1 MGLPTITVEFKK
13 LAATATN
20 RSTRGILAVILQ
32 DDTAEWT
39 HKTYT
44 ALEEVSEAEF
54 TAANYKALSR
64 AFLAGPWQV
73 TVVRVGGEGSM
84 TDAQTILDNLAYNWV
99 CAVPTAFQAGLVTYI
114 KGINTPRR
122 VRKAKA
128 LVAAQKSA
136 DMHIVSVANTKV
148 TPKGEAAAIDIHQ
161 YLPRI
166 AGVLAACPMDQSVT
180 YAVLDDL
187 TGVEPV
193 ADLDAAIDGGSLC
206 LFQDDDV
213 IRVARG
219 VNTLQTITGD
229 LTEDMKKITV
239 VEAMDLIQEDIIRTF
254 KTYYLGKK
262 KNTADNQALFVSDIS
277 TYLQTLAE
285 EDVIDRESGIS
296 VAVDVAAMRVAWEG
310 AGTSTAELSDA
321 QVKKKTFRSQVLWRP
336 RPMCWTPWK
345 T

>member
-1 MGLPTITVEFKK
+1 
-13 LAATATN
+13 
-20 RSTRGILAVILQ
+20 
-32 DDTAEWT
+32 
-39 HKTYT
+39 
-44 ALEEVSEAEF
+44 
-54 TAANYKALSR
+54 
-64 AFLAGPWQV
+64 
-73 TVVRVGGEGSM
+73 
-84 TDAQTILDNLAYNWV
+84 
-99 CAVPTAFQAGLVTYI
+99 
-114 KGINTPRR
+114 
-122 VRKAKA
+122 
-128 LVAAQKSA
+128 
-136 DMHIVSVANTKV
+136 
-148 TPKGEAAAIDIHQ
+148 
-161 YLPRI
+161 
-166 AGVLAACPMDQSVT
+166 MDQSVT

-213 IRVARG
+213 IRIARG

-296 VAVDVAAMRVAWEG
+296 VSVDVAAMRAAWEG

-321 QVKKKTFRSQVLWRP
+321 QVKKKTFRSQVFVAAQAHVLDA
-336 RPMCWTPWK
+336 MEDMKMVFTMG
-345 T
+345 

>member
-128 LVAAQKSA
+128 LVAAEKSA
-136 DMHIVSVANTKV
+136 DDMHIVSVANTKV

-229 LTEDMKKITV
+229 LK
-239 VEAMDLIQEDIIRTF
+239 EDIIRTF

-321 QVKKKTFRSQVLWRP
+321 QVKKKTFRSQVFVAAQAHVLDA
-336 RPMCWTPWK
+336 MEDMKMVFTMG
-345 T
+345 

>member
-44 ALEEVSEAEF
+44 ALEEVSKRSSLRRI
-54 TAANYKALSR
+54 TKAVPGL
-64 AFLAGPWQV
+64 LAGPWQV

-136 DMHIVSVANTKV
+136 DDMHIVSVANTKV

-180 YAVLDDL
+180 YASWMTLPGWNLWPIWMLPL
-187 TGVEPV
+187 T
-193 ADLDAAIDGGSLC
+193 AAACACS
-206 LFQDDDV
+206 
-213 IRVARG
+213 
-219 VNTLQTITGD
+219 
-229 LTEDMKKITV
+229 
-239 VEAMDLIQEDIIRTF
+239 RTMMSS
-254 KTYYLGKK
+254 
-262 KNTADNQALFVSDIS
+262 ALP
-277 TYLQTLAE
+277 
-285 EDVIDRESGIS
+285 
-296 VAVDVAAMRVAWEG
+296 G
-310 AGTSTAELSDA
+310 A
-321 QVKKKTFRSQVLWRP
+321 
-336 RPMCWTPWK
+336 
-345 T
+345 

>member
-136 DMHIVSVANTKV
+136 DDMHIVSVANTKV
-148 TPKGEAAAIDIHQ
+148 TPKGEVAAIDIHQ

-193 ADLDAAIDGGSLC
+193 ADLDTAIDGGSLC
-206 LFQDDDV
+206 LFH
-213 IRVARG
+213 
-219 VNTLQTITGD
+219 
-229 LTEDMKKITV
+229 
-239 VEAMDLIQEDIIRTF
+239 
-254 KTYYLGKK
+254 
-262 KNTADNQALFVSDIS
+262 
-277 TYLQTLAE
+277 
-285 EDVIDRESGIS
+285 
-296 VAVDVAAMRVAWEG
+296 
-310 AGTSTAELSDA
+310 
-321 QVKKKTFRSQVLWRP
+321 VLVPGR
-336 RPMCWTPWK
+336 
-345 T
+345 

>member
-114 KGINTPRR
+114 KGINTPAGSARQRPWWLRR
-122 VRKAKA
+122 NPQMICTSSAWPTRRSP
-128 LVAAQKSA
+128 QKGKPRPL
-136 DMHIVSVANTKV
+136 IFTNTS
-148 TPKGEAAAIDIHQ
+148 P
-161 YLPRI
+161 
-166 AGVLAACPMDQSVT
+166 
-180 YAVLDDL
+180 
-187 TGVEPV
+187 
-193 ADLDAAIDGGSLC
+193 GSLG
-206 LFQDDDV
+206 F
-213 IRVARG
+213 
-219 VNTLQTITGD
+219 
-229 LTEDMKKITV
+229 
-239 VEAMDLIQEDIIRTF
+239 
-254 KTYYLGKK
+254 
-262 KNTADNQALFVSDIS
+262 
-277 TYLQTLAE
+277 
-285 EDVIDRESGIS
+285 
-296 VAVDVAAMRVAWEG
+296 
-310 AGTSTAELSDA
+310 
-321 QVKKKTFRSQVLWRP
+321 WRP
-336 RPMCWTPWK
+336 AHTDCP
-345 T
+345 